1 MRKLRLALLGLLLMA
16 VPAAAQDPAGFCGT
30 RDLDLETARWV
41 EGMLKSLP
49 RAETKAVGSVRIP
62 IAFHVVH
69 QGPKGRVSDRQLGT
83 LVKNLNVAFDNSPF
97 SFELASISRTN
108 NKTWANDCLSTHNE
122 KNMKRRLAVDPKR
135 TLNIYICKTSPGN
148 QGVLG
153 YAYFPFMFPENSYMH
168 GAVLH
173 PITMPG
179 SGDPQIGVH
188 GLVTA
193 HEIGHYLGLYHTFQ
207 GGCVAPGDFVDDTP
221 AQGWPTGTCRIGV
234 DSCLAGAGNDDVKNF
249 MNYTDDLCMDHF
261 TPGQVQRMVEQTSA
275 LRPGIYR
282 GRAPE

>member
-1 MRKLRLALLGLLLMA
+1 MRKLRLTLLGLLFMA

-30 RDLDLETARWV
+30 RDLDLETAHWV

-49 RAETKAVGSVRIP
+49 RPETKAAGSVRIP

-69 QGPKGRVSDRQLGT
+69 HGTKGRVSDRQIET
-83 LVKNLNVAFDNSPF
+83 LVKNLNVAFANSPF
-97 SFELASISRTN
+97 SFELASVSRTN
-108 NKTWANDCLSTHNE
+108 NKTWANDCLSAKNE
-122 KNMKRRLAVDPKR
+122 KSMKRRLAVDPKR
-135 TLNIYICKTSPGN
+135 TLNIYVCKMSNT
-148 QGVLG
+148 GVLG
-153 YAYFPFMFPENSYMH
+153 YAYFPFMWPENSYMH

-179 SGDPQIGVH
+179 SGDPQIGVY

-207 GGCVAPGDFVDDTP
+207 GGCNAPGDFVDDTP
-221 AQGWPTGTCRIGV
+221 AQGRPTGLCSVGIDT
-234 DSCLAGAGNDDVKNF
+234 CLAAPGLDDVKNF

-261 TPGQVQRMVEQTSA
+261 TAGQVQRMVEQTSA
-275 LRPGIYR
+275 LRPGIYK
-282 GRAPE
+282 